1 MVNTA
6 LKRQE
11 QERIINAIEKA
22 SDAELS
28 ALTDIRT
35 DIRNLFSKNDKV
47 NAGDDGLVIN
57 RPSRR
62 VSKKTQHNSLGLKL
76 IESEKAPSESIHSA
90 NSIQNSNEKQTNN
103 ICNPNKQQIVNES
116 KRATNVNQINDVH
129 YANDEQINNVLTSNK
144 HQIASKSKQATNVNQ
159 INDVH
164 YANDEQMNNVLTSNK
179 HQIVSKS
186 KQATNKNSDT
196 DKVPNAVSFKSY
208 LNNKKALNGNQQKL
222 ASVAAENIKTGNDL
236 VPATS
241 THPNRGNKTEQPRT
255 ASGRFASKNK
265 SESLN
270 ANKAHQQEKKDNEK
284 MQKGFLHKLGGM
296 IGQSSKALT
305 DTKDGSALDVVGSTG
320 GSFWK
325 AGKEAANV
333 TSNAVSNVVSLHDWV
348 KGKRE
353 EIKPATKQ
361 TAITSPSI
369 PIPTLSGE
377 KQTTSAK
384 EFATQGQNDQAKA
397 IKEQTKLA
405 QANDEKVISLLED
418 LVDKGKGKG
427 GDGVLGTLFNALAI
441 KAIGKKIGGKLG
453 AAILSALALGKIK
466 SLISKSKSTG
476 TDNNGIDIDG
486 SDKKKTKKTKKTT
499 AKNKKGIK
507 NIGKGA
513 VKTTAT
519 VAGSAGAIMAGKT
532 ILESAEDKI
541 SENATQKTA
550 TKGAEKTTES
560 SATKT
565 AKTGTKKSAAKAAGK
580 LAGKTALK
588 AVPIVGTALSVG
600 WDAYDGFTDTD
611 AQRET
616 FGLKDD
622 QDATTRQKTE
632 YALANVADLGG
643 LVSGSAGLLADGAK
657 WLGMDKAADALTFD
671 AGDIAKGLDN
681 RVTGVLNLF
690 SSDDQK
696 KQDEQHKQ
704 SKSENAE
711 LVQVITEGADKTT
724 QAINSLANQIPSLGA
739 EMGQDGKTVPANGF
753 FPTTPS
759 QNNFGDNLN
768 IGGKNAN
775 NRNFRNNN
783 FGNLVYVGQKGAHL
797 EDANAK
803 GQRTFAKFDTPEEGM
818 RALANQITSYSNGTS
833 KAVGYQK
840 LNTVES
846 IITKYAPKNEN
857 NTESYIA
864 NLSKA
869 LGVKSDQQLDLS
881 NPETMTKMI
890 RSISTIEGGNP
901 EVTDEFIKNA
911 IGARNESANSWVG
924 KFSPETLAHVNKTRA
939 EKGLKT
945 MTSDDQFSSPEHVGT
960 TVKTQENI
968 TPVAPPALPAFTA
981 PASKTKHKEFQ
992 ETKDAK
998 ASDDKKTDFWDSI
1011 KNARNIADEKITN
1024 VLESNVA
1031 GIRLNKPDAGLTLP
1045 ANFSAENL
1053 PAGLRTAL
1061 LPADQI
1067 AQANKTKFVESRTH
1081 NPLEQTQSHKEGSSV
1096 SAIKPT
1102 YIRNDE
1108 KKANSTNKSGIPVVS
1123 ASDMNK
1129 ALPANYQPQY
1139 IDDQQSAGGFSQIL
1153 ADIVLPSMAD
1163 TAKSMTQGFSSGG
1176 MLDDMLGKIGLDND
1190 NARALSP
1197 LTGFMSQQIDSGVH
1211 GMVDT
1216 IANTVRQPVSMTM
1229 PNRLPTVTDLAAS
1242 GVKTPVTRDKSSS
1255 NTDSAMLTQLQ
1266 KISASIEKLI
1276 GVQKEANNTGKD
1288 PNTTTNSA
1296 QPAPRSDIPLGAA
1309 SDALSEMLRDRN
1321 N

>member
-28 ALTDIRT
+28 ALVDIRT

-76 IESEKAPSESIHSA
+76 IESEKTPSESIHSA

-103 ICNPNKQQIVNES
+103 ICNPNKQQIVSESKRATSVNQINDVHYANGEQMDNVLTPNKHQIVSKS

-129 YANDEQINNVLTSNK
+129 YANG
-144 HQIASKSKQATNVNQ
+144 
-159 INDVH
+159 
-164 YANDEQMNNVLTSNK
+164 EQMDNILTPNK

-196 DKVPNAVSFKSY
+196 DKIPNAVSFKSY
-208 LNNKKALNGNQQKL
+208 LNNKKALNGNQQEL
-222 ASVAAENIKTGNDL
+222 ASVAAENIKTGNDI

-384 EFATQGQNDQAKA
+384 EFATQGQNDQTKA

-418 LVDKGKGKG
+418 LVDKSKGKG
-427 GDGVLGTLFNALAI
+427 GDGVLGKLFNALAI

-486 SDKKKTKKTKKTT
+486 PDKKKTKKTKKTT

-541 SENATQKTA
+541 NENATQKTA

-565 AKTGTKKSAAKAAGK
+565 AKSGTKKSAAKAAGK

-924 KFSPETLAHVNKTRA
+924 KFSPETLAHVNKARA

-960 TVKTQENI
+960 TVKTQKNI

-981 PASKTKHKEFQ
+981 PESKTKHKEFQ

-1024 VLESNVA
+1024 VLEGNVA

-1108 KKANSTNKSGIPVVS
+1108 KKANSTNKSDIPVVS

-1129 ALPANYQPQY
+1129 ALPANYQPQF
-1139 IDDQQSAGGFSQIL
+1139 IDDQQSAGGFSQTL

-1216 IANTVRQPVSMTM
+1216 LVNTVRQPVSMTM